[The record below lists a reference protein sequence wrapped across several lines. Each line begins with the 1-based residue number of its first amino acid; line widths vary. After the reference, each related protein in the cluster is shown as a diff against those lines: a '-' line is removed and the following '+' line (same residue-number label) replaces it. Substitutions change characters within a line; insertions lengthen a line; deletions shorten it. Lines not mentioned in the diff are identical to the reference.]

1 MLVMQ
6 YTELIDTASAGRLT
20 SGKKP
25 TIPCGACRQVLA
37 EFNPNMKIP
46 AATIDGKVQEF
57 DLAELLPFRSQGILE
72 RSRDV

>member
-6 YTELIDTASAGRLT
+6 YSELIDTASAARLT
-20 SGKKP
+20 DGKKRA
-25 TIPCGACRQVLA
+25 IPCGACRQVLA

-57 DLAELLPFRSQGILE
+57 DLAELLPFPSQGILE
-72 RSRDV
+72 GSRDV

>member
-1 MLVMQ
+1 MK
-6 YTELIDTASAGRLT
+6 YNELIVAASAGRLT
-20 SGKKP
+20 DGKKP
-25 TIPCGACRQVLA
+25 AIPSGACRQVLA
-37 EFNPNMKIP
+37 EFDPNMKIP